1 MLQSIFDF
9 SKDYSM
15 EKSGG
20 LKMAVHDLAQLKR
33 SWKDFHDRFI
43 HEVVNIM
50 IDEALLPQGFNA
62 IPTAQ
67 IYVERGFEPDVVV
80 KKEEHTGVIRRSI
93 GPTQSVQP
101 SLRFVATR
109 SEVLP
114 EKHLML
120 IDDLGEPVAVM
131 EVISP
136 RNRTHRTHY
145 ATQYEDYIRH
155 GLTFVMVDLIYFVG
169 ENVHDLLISNWKN
182 ALPIP
187 DNPEKPL
194 FTATYTPQTE
204 YTVATEVMQFGF
216 RDDFPDVVIE
226 VEGHTIL
233 FPLAKAYQTT
243 ARRMKLPP
251 V

>member
-1 MLQSIFDF
+1 MQRT
-9 SKDYSM
+9 
-15 EKSGG
+15 GG
-20 LKMAVHDLAQLKR
+20 FQMAVHDWAQLKR
-33 SWKDFHDRFI
+33 RWKDFHDRFI

-50 IDEALLPQGFNA
+50 IDEELLPQGFNA

-80 KKEEHTGVIRRSI
+80 KKEEHTGSIRQSI
-93 GPTQSVQP
+93 EGTQSAQP

-109 SEVLP
+109 SEVSP
-114 EKHLML
+114 EKHLL
-120 IDDLGEPVAVM
+120 LLDDLGEPVAVM

-136 RNRTHRTHY
+136 RNRTHRTYY
-145 ATQYEDYIRH
+145 ATQYEDYIAH
-155 GLTFVMVDLIYFVG
+155 SLTFVMVDLIYFVG

-187 DNPEKPL
+187 DTPDNP
-194 FTATYTPQTE
+194 FFIATYTPQME
-204 YTVATEVMQFGF
+204 DTVVAEVIQFGF

-226 VEGHTIL
+226 VKGYAIP

-243 ARRMKLPP
+243 ARRMKLPS